1 MKRKSFKISLAISI
15 HLYKKLGNLNQIK
28 IEGFA
33 TSYFNLSLDK
43 KLGNL
48 NEIKIEGFAISKY

>member
-48 NEIKIEGFAISKY
+48 NE

>member
-43 KLGNL
+43 KLGN
-48 NEIKIEGFAISKY
+48 